1 VACEDSTVA
10 PLSRPLV
17 VLGGSGFLG
26 AQVLRRAAAA
36 GWERTVSLSRATGL
50 DLATVD
56 PRTIESTLRAHS
68 AGAVLL
74 CSAMAKIDECERE
87 PERAAATNSRAPE
100 AVARACASLG
110 LRLVHVSTD
119 LAFGATPAPPGGFRE
134 DHEPAPISIYGH
146 TKVAGERAVLAAYP
160 AALVA
165 RIPLLYGDSL
175 GRGLGATDGLLAALA
190 RGETPTLFTDE
201 WRTPLDVVDAADALL
216 ELTLAP
222 PPDAAS
228 SVTAAPPLSA
238 AHFSG
243 LLHLAGPERLSRA
256 ELGLRAVL
264 AAGLPVTFRTASRST
279 APANNVRPADVCLDT
294 SLARRLLRTRL
305 RAPFAP

>member
-1 VACEDSTVA
+1 MA

-50 DLATVD
+50 DLATAD
-56 PRTIESTLRAHS
+56 PRTIESALRAHS

-74 CSAMAKIDECERE
+74 CAAMAKIDECERE
-87 PERAAATNSRAPE
+87 PERAAATNTRAPE

-146 TKVAGERAVLAAYP
+146 TKVGGERAVLAAYP

-201 WRTPLDVVDAADALL
+201 WRTPLDVLDAADALL
-216 ELTLAP
+216 ELTLG
-222 PPDAAS
+222 
-228 SVTAAPPLSA
+228 SV
-238 AHFSG
+238 SG

-256 ELGLRAVL
+256 ELGRRALL
-264 AAGLPVTFRTASRST
+264 AAGLPVAFRTASRST

-305 RAPFAP
+305 RAPFVP

>member
-1 VACEDSTVA
+1 MGEGREDSSVD
-10 PLSRPLV
+10 PRSRPLV

-36 GWERTVSLSRATGL
+36 GWERALSLSRATGL
-50 DLATVD
+50 DLAAAD
-56 PRTIESTLRAHS
+56 ARAIESALRSHS

-74 CSAMAKIDECERE
+74 CAAMAKIDECERE
-87 PERAAATNSRAPE
+87 PERAAATNARAPRE
-100 AVARACASLG
+100 VARACAALG

-134 DHEPAPISIYGH
+134 DHEPAPISTYGR
-146 TKVAGERAVLAAYP
+146 TKVAGERAVLEAHP

-190 RGETPTLFTDE
+190 RGETPTLFSDE

-216 ELTLAP
+216 EL
-222 PPDAAS
+222 
-228 SVTAAPPLSA
+228 
-238 AHFSG
+238 AHDSLGG
-243 LLHLAGPERLSRA
+243 LLHLAGPERISRA
-256 ELGLRAVL
+256 ELGQCAVR
-264 AAGLPVTFRTASRST
+264 AAGSNVALRTAPRSS
-279 APANNVRPADVCLDT
+279 APSNNLRPADVCLDT
-294 SLARRLLRTRL
+294 TLARSHLRTRL
-305 RAPFAP
+305 RPVREALGG

>member
-1 VACEDSTVA
+1 MACEDSTVA

-50 DLATVD
+50 DLATAD
-56 PRTIESTLRAHS
+56 PRTIESALRAHS

-74 CSAMAKIDECERE
+74 CAAMAKIDECERE
-87 PERAAATNSRAPE
+87 PERAAATNTRAPE
-100 AVARACASLG
+100 SVARACASLG

-134 DHEPAPISIYGH
+134 NHEPAPISVYGH

-201 WRTPLDVVDAADALL
+201 WRTPLDVLDAADALL
-216 ELTLAP
+216 ELTLG
-222 PPDAAS
+222 
-228 SVTAAPPLSA
+228 SV
-238 AHFSG
+238 SG

-256 ELGLRAVL
+256 ELGRRALL

-305 RAPFAP
+305 RAPFVA

>member
-1 VACEDSTVA
+1 MGEGSEDSSVD
-10 PLSRPLV
+10 PRSRPLV

-36 GWERTVSLSRATGL
+36 GWERALSLSRATGL
-50 DLATVD
+50 DLAAVD
-56 PRTIESTLRAHS
+56 ARAIESALRGHS

-74 CSAMAKIDECERE
+74 CAAMAKIDECERE
-87 PERAAATNSRAPE
+87 PERAAATNARAPRE
-100 AVARACASLG
+100 VAQACAALG

-134 DHEPAPISIYGH
+134 QHEPGPISTYGR
-146 TKVAGERAVLAAYP
+146 TKVAGERAVLEAHP

-190 RGETPTLFTDE
+190 RGETPTLFSDE

-216 ELTLAP
+216 ELAHGSLA
-222 PPDAAS
+222 
-228 SVTAAPPLSA
+228 
-238 AHFSG
+238 G
-243 LLHLAGPERLSRA
+243 LLHLAGPERISRA
-256 ELGLRAVL
+256 ELGQCAVR
-264 AAGLPVTFRTASRST
+264 AAGLSVALRTAPRSS
-279 APANNVRPADVCLDT
+279 APSNNLRPADVCLDT
-294 SLARRLLRTRL
+294 TLARSHLRTRL
-305 RAPFAP
+305 RPVREALGG

>member
-1 VACEDSTVA
+1 MACEDSTVA
-10 PLSRPLV
+10 PLTRPLV

-36 GWERTVSLSRATGL
+36 GWEHTVSLSRATGL
-50 DLATVD
+50 DLATAD
-56 PRTIESTLRAHS
+56 PRTIESALRAHS

-87 PERAAATNSRAPE
+87 PERAAATNTRAPE
-100 AVARACASLG
+100 AVARACAALG

-119 LAFGATPAPPGGFRE
+119 LAFGAAPAPPGGFRE

-201 WRTPLDVVDAADALL
+201 WRTPLDVHDAADALL
-216 ELTLAP
+216 ELTLG
-222 PPDAAS
+222 
-228 SVTAAPPLSA
+228 SVP
-238 AHFSG
+238 G

-256 ELGLRAVL
+256 DLGRRALL
-264 AAGLPVTFRTASRST
+264 AAGHPVSFRTASRST
-279 APANNVRPADVCLDT
+279 APSSNVRPADVCLDT
-294 SLARRLLRTRL
+294 TLARDRLRTRL
-305 RAPFAP
+305 RAPFVP

>member
-1 VACEDSTVA
+1 MACEDSTVA
-10 PLSRPLV
+10 PPSCPLV
-17 VLGGSGFLG
+17 VFGGSGFLG
-26 AQVLRRAAAA
+26 AQVLRRAQAA
-36 GWERTVSLSRATGL
+36 GWERTVSLSRAAGL
-50 DLATVD
+50 DLATAE
-56 PRTIESTLRAHS
+56 PRAIEATLRKHAP
-68 AGAVLL
+68 GAVLL
-74 CSAMAKIDECERE
+74 CAAMAKIDECERE
-87 PERAAATNSRAPE
+87 PERAAATNTRAPE

-134 DHEPAPISIYGH
+134 DHEPAPISVYGH
-146 TKVAGERAVLAAYP
+146 SKVAGERAVLAAYP
-160 AALVA
+160 AAVVA

-201 WRTPLDVVDAADALL
+201 WRTPLDVLDAADALL

-222 PPDAAS
+222 PPDAA
-228 SVTAAPPLSA
+228 PI
-238 AHFSG
+238 SG

-256 ELGLRAVL
+256 ELGRRALL

-279 APANNVRPADVCLDT
+279 TPTNNIRPADVCLDT
-294 SLARRLLRTRL
+294 SRARSLLRTRL
-305 RAPFAP
+305 RAPFVP